1 MPSLR
6 HVYSC
11 AAVVSPW
18 HSFLGFC
25 TALLLTLV
33 PALCCAVVVLQGEFI
48 KDQMGLEHL
57 SHHFLPLLRY
67 RRQKYRKQI
76 GYYPPELSAVPV
88 KAKLVV

>member
-1 MPSLR
+1 MCPFMKPQHAHKAPVLPR
-6 HVYSC
+6 GLSC
-11 AAVVSPW
+11 
-18 HSFLGFC
+18 L
-25 TALLLTLV
+25 
-33 PALCCAVVVLQGEFI
+33 LQGEFI

>member
-1 MPSLR
+1 
-6 HVYSC
+6 
-11 AAVVSPW
+11 
-18 HSFLGFC
+18 
-25 TALLLTLV
+25 
-33 PALCCAVVVLQGEFI
+33 VLQGEFI